1 MAAALFNPG
10 DLDTYRKLQAQI
22 ADFQQHQV
30 KENSSAAHV
39 QVQELHAALQKEQ
52 ARLQQIKTAQAQ
64 AEEQVAKYSKGW
76 YLGKHIGDHEKKK
89 TEADSTLAEVQS
101 RAAAV
106 SARIAEA
113 QAKLRSAQELDAAWG
128 AKLREMQAAEK
139 QQADLVEAM
148 FAQPHWNNDANLA
161 AAAAAV
167 ADLQRQAAE
176 SAGNGGVYQR
186 AEGLLS
192 SAMQKVEG
200 ALQAMSRVQMMSGAE
215 LMMVRRNPMGMN
227 MMEMATIRRS
237 NDMVQSAAQ
246 DIASARSVLP
256 TIPWINDAVLDSARK
271 GVFISI
277 LFGGFM
283 GDMAQ
288 FAMVKK
294 AVGEIQ
300 EMRACVKQ
308 SLEWV
313 VNNARA
319 FQGAAQAVQAQIA
332 AKEAEVRA
340 FKTGKLQEALAAGT
354 AS

>member
-39 QVQELHAALQKEQ
+39 QASVQELHAALQKEQ

-89 TEADSTLAEVQS
+89 TEADSTLAE
-101 RAAAV
+101 
-106 SARIAEA
+106 
-113 QAKLRSAQELDAAWG
+113 
-128 AKLREMQAAEK
+128 
-139 QQADLVEAM
+139 ADLVEAM

-246 DIASARSVLP
+246 ARDIASARSELP